1 MGCSWLT
8 TFKLEQSRS
17 TSFTSCVLC
26 LTIGITIGKSYWY
39 IGVGICRCT
48 EAPAGAA
55 QKLRELG
62 MSQVWRWRNFAP
74 VHSCSQFS
82 SKNFLQRNSISPS
95 FCPGALLLQSPVWH
109 IDFPAGAASNCGLE
123 IHRSCLKACDGMC
136 AVFAW
141 HAVLVEMCFCLL
153 AAFQFSPLAGSP
165 AAPANSSGLFFAN
178 SFQAAC
184 HEFICLQR
192 VWKCCCVLR
201 MPLERTLIL
210 TSLPFIATAH

>member
-1 MGCSWLT
+1 MSEFADALRLQRVLL
-8 TFKLEQSRS
+8 K
-17 TSFTSCVLC
+17 SFENWACPRF
-26 LTIGITIGKSYWY
+26 
-39 IGVGICRCT
+39 GVGEFFLQFT
-48 EAPAGAA
+48 
-55 QKLRELG
+55 
-62 MSQVWRWRNFAP
+62 V

-82 SKNFLQRNSISPS
+82 SKKFLQRNSISPS
-95 FCPGALLLQSPVWH
+95 FCPGALLLQSPLWH

-141 HAVLVEMCFCLL
+141 HAVLVETCFCLL

-192 VWKCCCVLR
+192 V
-201 MPLERTLIL
+201 
-210 TSLPFIATAH
+210 